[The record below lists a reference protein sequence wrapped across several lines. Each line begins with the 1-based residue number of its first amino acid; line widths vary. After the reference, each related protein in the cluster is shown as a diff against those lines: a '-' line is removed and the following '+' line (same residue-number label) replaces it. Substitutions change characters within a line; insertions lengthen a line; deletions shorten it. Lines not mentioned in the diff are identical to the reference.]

1 MTEKRRA
8 DVVGG
13 CEIRGS
19 GGTPTM
25 RFFRDHAE
33 KVFDWIV
40 SLAVF
45 VLVAV
50 VLAQV
55 ISRYVFNNPFDW
67 TEEMARLLFVWII
80 LLGTFLALKTKSHV
94 AVETLLHRF
103 FRPEARSYISAT
115 ADYLVLYY
123 CAYLSYMG
131 AVLMWKTV
139 EDTPVLL
146 ISFSYIYAAM
156 VVSGTMMVL
165 LLLIRLFSLEK
176 KTFIASFFASIA
188 LGGVIYLLFGGGGF
202 TGGNLVAVMLV
213 SFVILIVAGMPIAF
227 AIGIGSTLFLVL
239 FQRVPLLVTNTRLFG
254 GIDSFPLLAIPFFI
268 LAGELMNIGG
278 VTVRLVALAKVLVGH
293 VRGGLGMVVVVAEY
307 FFSGISGS
315 TVADVSAIGSLLIPA
330 MKKAGYK
337 PVDCVSIVSAASA
350 MGILVPPCIN
360 MVVLGGMTGISVGA
374 LFMGGFIPAIVMS
387 LCIMALIYFQAVRVG
402 FPVDKRVSVKESAK
416 AIGGAIIPLMLPV
429 IILGGI
435 ISGAA
440 TPTEIS
446 VVAVVYAF
454 IVGKFLYKEIKWS
467 DVIPIFTRTVIITG
481 SVMFLVGTTSI
492 LSWILSINQIP
503 QQIGIMITRISS
515 SPLVF
520 LLLTNLAFILVGC
533 VLEGLPA
540 LLILVPIFLPLTTQ
554 FGVSQLHFGVLLTA
568 SMGIGLFVPPL
579 GMGIYIAC
587 AFAQVD
593 IGKSITPFMPYLV
606 CLLIGL
612 LIITVFPW
620 LTLVLPNIFFK

>member
-1 MTEKRRA
+1 MT
-8 DVVGG
+8 
-13 CEIRGS
+13 
-19 GGTPTM
+19 
-25 RFFRDHAE
+25 FFRNYVE

-40 SLAVF
+40 SLALS
-45 VLVAV
+45 VLTGV

-55 ISRYVFNNPFDW
+55 VSRYVFNNPFDW
-67 TEEMARLLFVWII
+67 TEEMARLLFVWIV
-80 LLGTFLALKTKSHV
+80 LLGTFLALKTKRHV
-94 AVETLLHRF
+94 AVETFLHRF
-103 FRPEARSYISAT
+103 FGAEARSYISAT
-115 ADYLVLYY
+115 AECLVLYY
-123 CAYLSYMG
+123 CAYLTYMG
-131 AVLMWKTV
+131 AVLTWKTV

-146 ISFSYIYAAM
+146 ISFSYIYAAI

-165 LLLIRLFSLEK
+165 YMLIRLFSLEIK
-176 KTFIASFFASIA
+176 KLIGSFFASIA

-213 SFVILIVAGMPIAF
+213 SFVIQIVAGMPIAF

-239 FQRVPLLVTNTRLFG
+239 YQKVPLLVTNTRLFG
-254 GIDSFPLLAIPFFI
+254 GIDSFPMLAVPFFI

-315 TVADVSAIGSLLIPA
+315 TVADVSAIASLLIPA

-374 LFMGGFIPAIVMS
+374 LFMGGFIPAVVMS
-387 LCIMALIYFQAVRVG
+387 LCIMVLIYIQAVRVG
-402 FPVDKRVSVKESAK
+402 FPVDTRVSLKESAK
-416 AIGGAIIPLMLPV
+416 AIGGAVVPLMLPV

-446 VVAVVYAF
+446 VVAVMYAF
-454 IVGKFLYKEIKWS
+454 IVGKFLYKEIQWI
-467 DVIPIFTRTVIITG
+467 DIIPILTRSVIITG

-503 QQIGIMITRISS
+503 QTIGILITHISN

-520 LLLTNLAFILVGC
+520 LLLCNLAFILIGC

-554 FGVSQLHFGVLLTA
+554 FGVSQLHFGILLTA
-568 SMGIGLFVPPL
+568 SMGIGLFLPPL

-593 IGKSITPFMPYLV
+593 IGKSIGPFIPYLV

-620 LTLVLPNIFFK
+620 FTLVLPNIFFK